1 MMRRLL
7 LLTMT
12 LLALAPRSEAQ
23 APSATAPAASPAAA
37 APRGIGPF
45 SIETARGPL
54 TVRLLRRDRDLVW
67 IVQQLNSGQT
77 VDTALPAK
85 EITRFLL
92 PRPRLFQALDVATKE
107 QAKLLRPQLEAYVRQ
122 LMPYRDLPGLNVD
135 EGQLLL
141 GRLLEQEED
150 WKGAA
155 AVYADIMAQPYKPAE
170 SARAGLRRGL
180 CLAKLD
186 LSEEAAPLLV
196 TDGLGDEDDLDLV
209 SEVYFARGAVFQK
222 LGRHE
227 DALLSLLHLVV
238 FLPYVRDNEP
248 RALAEALPS
257 FAALNDW
264 DAAYKTVQQLREKY
278 AESPAAKQAEAFAEK
293 YPEQMKKEA
302 DFRGVTEEETAPE
315 EGEINEKTE

>member
-1 MMRRLL
+1 MMRRRYLL
-7 LLTMT
+7 PML
-12 LLALAPRSEAQ
+12 LLALVLRAEAQ
-23 APSATAPAASPAAA
+23 APVVGAPAPAPAAA

-85 EITRFLL
+85 EITRFVL

-107 QAKLLRPQLEAYVRQ
+107 QAKLLRPQLEAYIRQ

-141 GRLLEQEED
+141 GRLLELEED

-170 SARAGLRRGL
+170 SARAGLRRGTHCACVSASFVQTAATKWL
-180 CLAKLD
+180 TKRD
-186 LSEEAAPLLV
+186 LWLRPKITPAPPPARPGALQAQAQAV
-196 TDGLGDEDDLDLV
+196 GVGPGWWREMV
-209 SEVYFARGAVFQK
+209 GPGSGAVAVARGPFK
-222 LGRHE
+222 RL
-227 DALLSLLHLVV
+227 
-238 FLPYVRDNEP
+238 FL
-248 RALAEALPS
+248 AISCQIGL
-257 FAALNDW
+257 
-264 DAAYKTVQQLREKY
+264 
-278 AESPAAKQAEAFAEK
+278 
-293 YPEQMKKEA
+293 
-302 DFRGVTEEETAPE
+302 
-315 EGEINEKTE
+315 

>member
-1 MMRRLL
+1 MADDGHWRDEVEDATRRGEERAVGAAETEQGRDSGDGGEREQDVRRL
-7 LLTMT
+7 
-12 LLALAPRSEAQ
+12 A
-23 APSATAPAASPAAA
+23 
-37 APRGIGPF
+37 
-45 SIETARGPL
+45 
-54 TVRLLRRDRDLVW
+54 DR
-67 IVQQLNSGQT
+67 
-77 VDTALPAK
+77 
-85 EITRFLL
+85 
-92 PRPRLFQALDVATKE
+92 RPRLGDPEHQPDV
-107 QAKLLRPQLEAYVRQ
+107 
-122 LMPYRDLPGLNVD
+122 
-135 EGQLLL
+135 
-141 GRLLEQEED
+141 ED
-150 WKGAA
+150 
-155 AVYADIMAQPYKPAE
+155 
-170 SARAGLRRGL
+170 
-180 CLAKLD
+180 
-186 LSEEAAPLLV
+186 
-196 TDGLGDEDDLDLV
+196 LGDEDDLDLV

>member
-7 LLTMT
+7 LLSMT
-12 LLALAPRSEAQ
+12 LLAVAPHSEAQ
-23 APSATAPAASPAAA
+23 APAVAAPAAAPA

-45 SIETARGPL
+45 SIETARGTL
-54 TVRLLRRDRDLVW
+54 SVRLLRRDRDLVW
-67 IVQQLNSGQT
+67 IVQQMNSGQT

-85 EITRFLL
+85 EITRFIL

-107 QAKLLRPQLEAYVRQ
+107 QAKLLRPQLEAYIRQ

-135 EGQLLL
+135 EAQLLL
-141 GRLLEQEED
+141 GRLLELEED

-155 AVYADIMAQPYKPAE
+155 AAYADILAQPYKPAE

-180 CLAKLD
+180 CLARLE
-186 LSEEAAPLLV
+186 LPEEAAPLLV
-196 TDGLGDEDDLDLV
+196 TDGLGDEDDLDMV
-209 SEVYFARGAVFQK
+209 SEIYFARGAVMQK

-227 DALLSLLHLVV
+227 EALLSLLHLVV

-257 FAALNDW
+257 YAALNDW